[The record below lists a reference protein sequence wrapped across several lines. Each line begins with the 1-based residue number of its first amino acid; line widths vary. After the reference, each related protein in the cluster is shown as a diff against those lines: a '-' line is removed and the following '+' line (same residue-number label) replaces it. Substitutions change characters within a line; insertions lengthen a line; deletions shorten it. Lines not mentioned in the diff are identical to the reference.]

1 MAECTQA
8 ATLVSAHGRQAEATA
23 ILQEAIARMAIT
35 HPAVQA
41 TVHLVHAPQT
51 ITTSTTTPVHST
63 TTLSVHARSAARLV
77 ATAAVSEVAVSEA
90 DAQAAHLE
98 AAVATSVEEDA
109 KGAKAVKI

>member
-23 ILQEAIARMAIT
+23 ILQEAIARSAIT
-35 HPAVQA
+35 HLAAQA

-51 ITTSTTTPVHST
+51 ITTSTTIVHST
-63 TTLSVHARSAARLV
+63 TTLSVHARSAALLV
-77 ATAAVSEVAVSEA
+77 EIAAASEA

-109 KGAKAVKI
+109 KGPKAVKI

>member
-23 ILQEAIARMAIT
+23 ILQEAIARSAIT
-35 HPAVQA
+35 HLAAQA

-51 ITTSTTTPVHST
+51 ITTSTTIVHST